1 MSARAARPRSRRGR
15 QPPPVELAPVVEISE
30 EVVEGANQEGCL
42 EARVTTKTIEQESR
56 CDGDP
61 VGLPIST
68 PELAQEASQAPPEP
82 PKAED
87 VFETLQSALS
97 SLEAAVAAWHQPPE
111 QPTAGEVGDGGQG
124 DPGPCGGQEGLGGFQ
139 GEVAQLVERNGW
151 LRLALGSRERE
162 LSRVRGELQAV
173 EAEKETLQREVR
185 ELQGSLL
192 RLPAFPPPAR
202 IPGAPGSGSG
212 SSSPEAD
219 GGPWGAQGGSGTQMV
234 GPLRTQSMVLETQH
248 METRQEQLRG
258 NIEKLKCFNRLLA
271 AVLRGSKD
279 QCERLSM
286 QLSRREAE
294 ATALR
299 LALQFSESCEAAY
312 GALLPLLTP
321 GPGAEVPGGYLD
333 AAQKEVRRLLLQE
346 QAAQDT
352 GSPQD
357 QQPSPE
363 GSSVDRPEPWELAA
377 QLRGCIGRLRAR
389 GALVRVPPEPRPPWA
404 PLLTVMHAEA
414 MVQAV
419 LDAQPGPALPRLERR
434 QLQQDLVA
442 TREALADLALS
453 LQLARREKRSLELRE
468 AAVRALGPAHGLLLE
483 QLRWERGQGAA
494 GGDSSG
500 GEQDEEDEEAAGCPA
515 VPGGLGTQAR
525 DPEELAQELTA
536 CRARNRLA
544 CCGGT
549 WHRLQRKAVPGGL
562 SARSCSGNSAGLT
575 GRCCSRCGGP
585 SAARRSSNGGWSGG
599 WRRWGPGRR
608 RSGWVWRPWR
618 GLWALGGSPRPPGPG
633 APSCRAAL
641 THSCPDGRMSGCWS
655 RSVPGCWGRSSR
667 ELAGSFCVGAG
678 CGSPG

>member
-1 MSARAARPRSRRGR
+1 NLL
-15 QPPPVELAPVVEISE
+15 PPPPH
-30 EVVEGANQEGCL
+30 
-42 EARVTTKTIEQESR
+42 R

-219 GGPWGAQGGSGTQMV
+219 GGPWGAQWETVATGFDSGHHVGITVPTGLTRWPLPLAVWQCQLVPCLVSTLWPGSAHCSVRQAPRV
-234 GPLRTQSMVLETQH
+234 GRGPIA
-248 METRQEQLRG
+248 LRG
-258 NIEKLKCFNRLLA
+258 DSAR
-271 AVLRGSKD
+271 
-279 QCERLSM
+279 
-286 QLSRREAE
+286 
-294 ATALR
+294 
-299 LALQFSESCEAAY
+299 
-312 GALLPLLTP
+312 P
-321 GPGAEVPGGYLD
+321 GPRGRHPL
-333 AAQKEVRRLLLQE
+333 
-346 QAAQDT
+346 
-352 GSPQD
+352 P
-357 QQPSPE
+357 PHSPE

-536 CRARNRLA
+536 CRARSRALQEQACLLRRDLA
-544 CCGGT
+544 QAAEKGRARRAQCSE
-549 WHRLQRKAVPGGL
+549 LQRELCRAHRALLLAVRG
-562 SARSCSGNSAGLT
+562 AQ
-575 GRCCSRCGGP
+575 
-585 SAARRSSNGGWSGG
+585 RRQEEQQ
-599 WRRWGPGRR
+599 WRLERR
-608 RSGWVWRPWR
+608 
-618 GLWALGGSPRPPGPG
+618 LEALGARQAEERVGLEALEGALGAGGQPPTPRPRGTV
-633 APSCRAAL
+633 L
-641 THSCPDGRMSGCWS
+641 
-655 RSVPGCWGRSSR
+655 
-667 ELAGSFCVGAG
+667 
-678 CGSPG
+678 